1 MIRIIAA
8 FLCAVLVCGC
18 ATVDFSAVRYTPPP
32 CYKQESLD
40 FLAALQ
46 KQLALDHRYTFV
58 IVDDKACSHAG
69 IPEISGYTV
78 KIPELVLKY
87 LYQNYY
93 RHRYHVL
100 ASVACHEIAHYEFN
114 SGEKQHFLV
123 DIQAIGL
130 FQRGTLLVP
139 ADFYKSLLVL
149 RNYWAA
155 RKGVGGQAANIG
167 WNAVQVAALATIGVG
182 VFSDWYAT
190 DMNKRVQQIVR
201 KYAIKDRHPYE
212 RSAADPACGCGRDY
226 SQVLL
231 LPQYGKEVP

>member
-1 MIRIIAA
+1 MRRIIAA
-8 FLCAVLVCGC
+8 SVCAVFFCGC
-18 ATVDFSAVRYTPPP
+18 ATVDFSAVRYAPPP

-46 KQLALDHRYTFV
+46 KQLTLNHQYTFL

-78 KIPELVLKY
+78 KIPDLALKY

-93 RHRYHVL
+93 RHRYQVL

-123 DIQAIGL
+123 DTQAIGL

-139 ADFYKSLLVL
+139 ADFYKSLLVM

-167 WNAVQVAALATIGVG
+167 WNAVQVATLATIGVG

-190 DMNKRVQQIVR
+190 DMNKRIQQIAR
-201 KYAIKDRHPYE
+201 KYAIKDRRCYE
-212 RSAADPACGCGRDY
+212 RSTADPARGCDTDY

-231 LPQYGKEVP
+231 FPRYGKDRI